1 MTTKQTFSSF
11 EDLITNSPTPV
22 LVSFYATWCG
32 YCKQFAPTL
41 EQVKAQ
47 MGDRIKVVKVDSEKY
62 SKLAS
67 QYEVQALPTT
77 LIFIQ
82 GELASRIKGGME
94 APKLIDYIQKLIN
107 S

>member
-1 MTTKQTFSSF
+1 MTIKQTFSSF
-11 EDLITNSPTPV
+11 DDLIKNSPIPV
-22 LVSFYATWCG
+22 LVSFYASWCG

-47 MGDRIKVVKVDSEKY
+47 MGDRIKVVRVDSEKY

-77 LIFIQ
+77 LIFIE

-94 APKLIDYIQKLIN
+94 ASKLIEYIHKLLN